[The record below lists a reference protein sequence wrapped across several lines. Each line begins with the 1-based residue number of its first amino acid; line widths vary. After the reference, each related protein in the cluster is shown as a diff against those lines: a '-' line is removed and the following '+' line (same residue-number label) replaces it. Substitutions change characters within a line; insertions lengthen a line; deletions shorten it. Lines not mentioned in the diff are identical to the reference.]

1 MFLDA
6 AAAQALADK
15 ILSRSK
21 ADACAVKIDGG
32 EDNSLRFARGT
43 ATTNL
48 TTSDL
53 RLNIS
58 AHIGGRIGAV
68 TTTQIDDDALTAA
81 VRRSEELAA
90 ILPVDPDYI
99 PPPGPQDYEK
109 PQRFH
114 DQPEALRLDAL
125 ATKAAQAIAESAQTG
140 VDTFGCA
147 NGAQRFEALATS
159 AGLFAYEPRSEI
171 DLSVTA
177 RNRADN
183 WSGWAGAHNYDAT
196 RLDAQA
202 IARRAC
208 EKAAWNAEPVDLEPD
223 AYTVILEPEAT
234 AELAYWLLS
243 AMDAR
248 VAEEGRSFFSKA
260 GGGSLIG
267 ERLFDP
273 RMTLR
278 IDPADMLAPEGAFDP
293 EGLPH
298 RRRAFIDKGVATT
311 LHRSRVWAQKTHAP
325 PIPYG
330 HNFILDG
337 GATTREEMIRSTK
350 RGVLITRLWY
360 TNMVEPK
367 SLLLTGLTR
376 DGNFLIENGRIVTPA
391 RNMRF
396 NQRLGELFARLIA
409 IGPTE
414 RTWRAAG
421 DGAPA
426 APPIMVENFIFSSK
440 SSGI

>member
-6 AAAQALADK
+6 NDVKALTDK
-15 ILSRSK
+15 ILLRSK
-21 ADACAVKIDGG
+21 AEGCVVKIEGG
-32 EDNSLRFARGT
+32 EDNSLRFARGV

-53 RLNIS
+53 RLRIS
-58 AHIGGRIGAV
+58 SHMGGRIGSV
-68 TTTQIDDDALTAA
+68 STTQTDDDSLVVA
-81 VRRSEELAA
+81 VKRSEELAA
-90 ILPVDPDYI
+90 MLPVDLDYT
-99 PPPGPQDYEK
+99 PPLGPQDYEA

-114 DQPEALRLDAL
+114 HQPAAMQLDAL
-125 ATKAAQAIAESAQTG
+125 AGMAGRAIAESAQSD
-140 VDTFGCA
+140 VNVFGCA
-147 NGAQRFEALATS
+147 NSALRFDALATS

-177 RNRADN
+177 RNLADT
-183 WSGWAGAHNYDAT
+183 WSGWAGAHDYNAT
-196 RLDAQA
+196 RHDAQE

-208 EKAAWNAEPVDLEPD
+208 KKAAWDVTPVDLEPG

-248 VAEEGRSFFSKA
+248 AAEEGRSFFSKA

-267 ERLFDP
+267 EALFDP
-273 RMTLR
+273 RLTLR
-278 IDPADMLAPEGAFDP
+278 IDPGDLLAPEGTFDY

-298 RRRAFIDKGVATT
+298 RPRAFIDKGVATI
-311 LHRSRVWAQKTHAP
+311 LHRSRVWAQKTKTE
-325 PIPYG
+325 PIASG
-330 HNFILDG
+330 QNFIVDG
-337 GATTREEMIRSTK
+337 GATTRDEMIRSTK
-350 RGVLITRLWY
+350 RGVLVTRLWY

-376 DGNFLIENGRIVTPA
+376 DGNFLIENGRIVAPT

-396 NQRLGELFARLIA
+396 NQRIGDLFARLIA

-426 APPIMVENFIFSSK
+426 APPIMVDGFNFSSK

>member
-1 MFLDA
+1 MFLSADDA
-6 AAAQALADK
+6 KALTDK

-21 ADACAVKIDGG
+21 ADACVVKIDGG

-53 RLNIS
+53 RLRIS
-58 AHIGGRIGAV
+58 SHIGGRIGSV
-68 TTTQIDDDALTAA
+68 STTQIDDDSLTAA

-90 ILPVDPDYI
+90 MLPVDPDYT
-99 PPPGPQDYEK
+99 PPLGPQQYEGQ
-109 PQRFH
+109 QRFH
-114 DQPEALRLDAL
+114 DQPGAMRLDAL
-125 ATKAAQAIAESAQTG
+125 AAKAAQAIEESARSG
-140 VDTFGCA
+140 VDAFGCA
-147 NGAQRFEALATS
+147 NSAQRFEALATS
-159 AGLFAYEPRSEI
+159 AGLFAYDPRSEI

-177 RNRADN
+177 RNLADT
-183 WSGWAGAHNYDAT
+183 WSGWAGAHAYDAR

-208 EKAAWNAEPVDLEPD
+208 GKAAWNDAPVDLEPG

-248 VAEEGRSFFSKA
+248 AAEEGRSFFSRA

-267 ERLFDP
+267 ETLFDP
-273 RMTLR
+273 RLTLR
-278 IDPADMLAPEGAFDP
+278 IDPADPLAPEGAFDS

-298 RRRAFIDKGVATT
+298 RPRAFIDKGEATT
-311 LHRSRVWAQKTHAP
+311 LHRSRVWAQKTHTE
-325 PIPYG
+325 PIAYG
-330 HNFILDG
+330 QNFIVDG
-337 GATTREEMIRSTK
+337 GASTREEMIRSTK
-350 RGVLITRLWY
+350 RGVLVTRLWY

-376 DGNFLIENGRIVTPA
+376 DGNFLIENGRIVAPV

-396 NQRLGELFARLIA
+396 NQRLGDLFAHLRA

-426 APPIMVENFIFSSK
+426 APTIMVEGFNFSSK